1 MPSLWKREKSP
12 YWICC
17 FTNADGQRLKKSTKV
32 TIKPLKGE
40 KNKDGSPKTVA
51 DKRIEAWEFCL
62 SIERAERSAKNGTLT
77 EQAAKKIIGE
87 IVERSTGEP
96 LHSASVCE
104 WFGEWLEGKAQT
116 KSAATAERYKQ
127 VKQDFLESLCNRA
140 RLSLAH
146 ISPKDIRNYRDGE
159 LAAGKSRKTANLS
172 GKIVSAAF
180 NVAFRQGYITS
191 NPCRALES
199 LAEETAERSAFTP
212 AQIGNLVRAAKGDW
226 KGAILLAYFSGARLR
241 DVANMRWNA
250 IDLKR
255 QILTFTPSKTKKPVT
270 IPLRS
275 ELERQLLKSPG
286 VGKRFCSLRLRVNAQ
301 AARAA

>member
-104 WFGEWLEGKAQT
+104 WFDEWLEGKAQT

-159 LAAGKSRKTANLS
+159 LAAGKSPKTANLS
-172 GKIVSAAF
+172 VK
-180 NVAFRQGYITS
+180 
-191 NPCRALES
+191 S
-199 LAEETAERSAFTP
+199 LP
-212 AQIGNLVRAAKGDW
+212 
-226 KGAILLAYFSGARLR
+226 ARLHHEQPLQGAGKFGR
-241 DVANMRWNA
+241 RNSGTFCIHPCANRESG
-250 IDLKR
+250 
-255 QILTFTPSKTKKPVT
+255 QS
-270 IPLRS
+270 S
-275 ELERQLLKSPG
+275 ERRLERRDPACLFQRRTASRRGEYALD
-286 VGKRFCSLRLRVNAQ
+286 RN
-301 AARAA
+301 